1 MELFCRRNTA
11 VSVRIFWEFLA
22 ACVGTMAFA
31 LLFQVPKRFYM
42 LCGLIGGC
50 GWVCYEILLIWCS
63 VPIATFFANVVVV
76 FLSRLFAV
84 KKRCPVTVFLISG
97 IFPLVPGAGIYW
109 TAYYIV
115 TNELEQAGQK
125 GFLTLKVAVAIVL
138 GILLVFELPQGVF
151 RYLSGDR
158 KNMRQ
163 QAG

>member
-1 MELFCRRNTA
+1 M
-11 VSVRIFWEFLA
+11 SIRILWEFVA

-31 LLFQVPKRFYM
+31 LLFHVPRRFYI

-50 GWVCYEILLIWCS
+50 GWVCYEILFLWCS
-63 VPIATFFANVVVV
+63 APIATFFANVAVV

-84 KKRCPVTVFLISG
+84 KERCPVTVFLISG

-115 TNELEQAGQK
+115 MNELDQAGAR
-125 GFLTLKVAVAIVL
+125 GFLTLKIAVAIVL

-151 RYLSGDR
+151 RKLCGNR
-158 KNMRQ
+158 TNNRTERQ
-163 QAG
+163 